1 MHISELEI
9 LFSSKRLQT
18 YYQLLHGDKE
28 KAFAYYL
35 LNIEISKSFYPLLST
50 VEIVLRNAIHNSC
63 TAHFGTDSWLL
74 ESGII
79 SINDRVEKASKKII
93 SRQQTPT
100 PDLLVAELTF
110 GFWTSLFHKRYA
122 KYFWKPLMHTFPY
135 IPAELKHRDKISY
148 QLENVRKFRNRI
160 FHYEPIC
167 NDLSALEKNHK
178 AILDILSWLN
188 KDLTNWLPQTNRF
201 QVLHQ
206 SAFEL
211 LQSR

>member
-1 MHISELEI
+1 MKKFIFKEKKSFVHISELEI

-28 KAFAYYL
+28 KALPYYL

-63 TAHFGTDSWLL
+63 TAHFGTDRWLL

-93 SRQQTPT
+93 SRQQAPT

-110 GFWTSLFHKRYA
+110 GF
-122 KYFWKPLMHTFPY
+122 
-135 IPAELKHRDKISY
+135 
-148 QLENVRKFRNRI
+148 
-160 FHYEPIC
+160 
-167 NDLSALEKNHK
+167 
-178 AILDILSWLN
+178 
-188 KDLTNWLPQTNRF
+188 
-201 QVLHQ
+201 
-206 SAFEL
+206 
-211 LQSR
+211 

>member
-1 MHISELEI
+1 VHISELEI

-28 KAFAYYL
+28 KALAYYL
-35 LNIEISKSFYPLLST
+35 LNMEISKSFYPLLST

-63 TAHFGTDSWLL
+63 TAHFGTDRWLL

-79 SINDRVEKASKKII
+79 SINDRVEK
-93 SRQQTPT
+93 
-100 PDLLVAELTF
+100 
-110 GFWTSLFHKRYA
+110 
-122 KYFWKPLMHTFPY
+122 
-135 IPAELKHRDKISY
+135 
-148 QLENVRKFRNRI
+148 VRKFRNRI

-167 NDLSALEKNHK
+167 NDLSALEKNHT
-178 AILDILSWLN
+178 ALLDILSWLN
-188 KDLTNWLPQTNRF
+188 KDLPNWLPQINRF

-211 LQSR
+211 LHSR